1 MRVLRQLLESV
12 TRTTTGS
19 DTSAGGGDTN
29 LNYEG
34 RDISEARGPIE
45 LYVYVFAMS
54 GSGGPT
60 LVVQANDGFDVPTNA
75 GSVSA
80 VNGALYRSSV
90 ITSPPT
96 IAVTGLYLNGTLN
109 DYGTLLS
116 FAWTITGTTPSFTFE
131 IWAVYETAD

>member
-12 TRTTTGS
+12 TRTATGS
-19 DTSAGGGDTN
+19 DTSAGGGDAN

-34 RDISEARGPIE
+34 RDISDARGPIE
-45 LYVYVFAMS
+45 IYVYVFAMS

-60 LVVQANDGFDVPTNA
+60 LVVQANDGFELPTNT

-80 VNGALYRSSV
+80 ANGAIYRSSV

-96 IAVTGLYLNGTLN
+96 ITSTGLYLNGTLN
-109 DYGTLLS
+109 DYGTLLGFS
-116 FAWTITGTTPSFTFE
+116 WTITGTTPSFTFE
-131 IWAVYETAD
+131 IWIVYETAD

>member
-1 MRVLRQLLESV
+1 MRVLRQLLDSV
-12 TRTTTGS
+12 VRTATGS
-19 DTSAGGGDTN
+19 DTSAGGGDSN

-45 LYVYVFAMS
+45 IYVYVFAIS
-54 GSGGPT
+54 GSSGPT
-60 LVVQANDGFDVPTNA
+60 LVVQANDGFEVPTNS

-80 VNGALYRSSV
+80 VNGALYRNAV

-96 IAVTGLYLNGTLN
+96 IAAIGLYLNGTLN

-116 FAWTITGTTPSFTFE
+116 FSWTITGTTPSFTFE
-131 IWAVYETAD
+131 VWAVYETND

>member
-19 DTSAGGGDTN
+19 DTSAGGGDSN

-45 LYVYVFAMS
+45 IYAYVFAVS

-60 LVVQANDGFDVPTNA
+60 PFLKGTDGFEGSTKEGACSSGYGGVYRDVDVTKPHNTTA
-75 GSVSA
+75 TM
-80 VNGALYRSSV
+80 LYRKL
-90 ITSPPT
+90 T
-96 IAVTGLYLNGTLN
+96 
-109 DYGTLLS
+109 
-116 FAWTITGTTPSFTFE
+116 
-131 IWAVYETAD
+131 VYA